1 MHILI
6 IASWFKKSVEE
17 VHAPFIEE
25 QARMLMGAGLK
36 VGVFHPYFIGGFKN
50 RFKGSKK
57 DIRYY
62 DDNGLQTWYYG
73 EMSVVPYFRKVIYNH
88 LCKNA
93 EKVFREY
100 IKDNGMPDILH
111 AHSVFMGGVVANYL
125 SMKYKIPYC
134 ITEHATKLIT
144 DFNFQNKMDVDFV
157 RMTLGNSAKS
167 IFVSLFQQQEM
178 NKLYCIKK
186 GNECVI
192 NNVLNPIF
200 QYQPFIK
207 VKDQFTITITGGL
220 LERKNH
226 ILLFHAIKLLKNRG
240 FECFVKIIGDGE
252 IRKGLE
258 QFVEINQLNK
268 NIVFL
273 GSLTRENVCKEL
285 INSHCLVS
293 VSKFETFGVNLIEAL
308 GVGRPVISTN
318 SGGPAEIVTIENG
331 ILLKSYSV
339 DELAEAII
347 YLKKNYSNYNLQQ
360 ISTDCHEKYSEV
372 NISKQLLRL
381 YTFVK
386 KSHQIAIM

>member
-1 MHILI
+1 
-6 IASWFKKSVEE
+6 
-17 VHAPFIEE
+17 
-25 QARMLMGAGLK
+25 
-36 VGVFHPYFIGGFKN
+36 
-50 RFKGSKK
+50 
-57 DIRYY
+57 
-62 DDNGLQTWYYG
+62 
-73 EMSVVPYFRKVIYNH
+73 
-88 LCKNA
+88 
-93 EKVFREY
+93 
-100 IKDNGMPDILH
+100 
-111 AHSVFMGGVVANYL
+111 
-125 SMKYKIPYC
+125 
-134 ITEHATKLIT
+134 
-144 DFNFQNKMDVDFV
+144 
-157 RMTLGNSAKS
+157 
-167 IFVSLFQQQEM
+167 
-178 NKLYCIKK
+178 
-186 GNECVI
+186 
-192 NNVLNPIF
+192 
-200 QYQPFIK
+200 